1 VHDAE
6 ATIGPFGPYRSWPPK
21 PSVDEGETVIP
32 GAPVLEVASIE
43 RERVDLVTGKTL
55 ALLENPPF
63 SYVIVATHPESVS
76 MSVHKDVFD
85 TILITYQGVTIL
97 DTLALFVVL

>member
-76 MSVHKDVFD
+76 MSVHKDVF
-85 TILITYQGVTIL
+85 
-97 DTLALFVVL
+97 